1 MQTSLEWAR
10 FWLRG
15 GVEHL
20 HAHYLTHTFAPH
32 THSGYVIAVVEGGVQ
47 AFRYRGANHHAPPQ
61 HLIFINPG
69 EVHTGYAK
77 TDEGW
82 CYRPLYPAVKTVAD
96 AVAAVY
102 GVSSVPYFSQAVVYD
117 PDLAAQVRR
126 YHLLSEREG
135 ELAREAAFL
144 ELISHAVA
152 RHADVSFCPSTATK
166 ESGAVRQVKD
176 YLEAYALTNV
186 TLTELAVL
194 TGLSSY
200 AVLRAFRR
208 QTGLTPHTYQLQR
221 RIEKAKEL
229 LQNGEPLAQVATE
242 TGFFDQSH
250 LAKHFKRTVG
260 VTPKA
265 FVYGVAVEDKV
276 GAISS

>member
-20 HAHYLTHTFAPH
+20 HARYLTHTFTPH
-32 THSGYVIAVVEGGVQ
+32 THAGYVIAVVEGGVQ
-47 AFRYRGANHHAPPQ
+47 AFRYRGADHHAPPE

-77 TDEGW
+77 TDQGW
-82 CYRPLYPAVKTVAD
+82 CYRPLYPAVETVTD

-102 GVSSVPYFSQAVVYD
+102 GVGSVPYFPQAVVYD
-117 PDLAAQVRR
+117 PDLAARVRR
-126 YHLLSEREG
+126 YHQLSEHEG

-144 ELISHAVA
+144 ELISCAVT
-152 RHADVSFCPSTATK
+152 RYADVSLRPCTIAE
-166 ESGAVRQVKD
+166 ESGAVQQVRD
-176 YLEAYALTNV
+176 YLEAYPLTNV
-186 TLTELAVL
+186 TLADLATL
-194 TGLSSY
+194 TGLSPY

-208 QTGLTPHTYQLQR
+208 QTGLTPHTYQLQQ
-221 RIEKAKEL
+221 RIERAKKL
-229 LQNGEPLAQVATE
+229 LQNGEVVAQVAAE

-250 LAKHFKRTVG
+250 LTRHFKRI
-260 VTPKA
+260 
-265 FVYGVAVEDKV
+265 V
-276 GAISS
+276 GATPRQFVQGTAPGHSS

>member
-20 HAHYLTHTFAPH
+20 HARYLTHTFAPH
-32 THSGYVIAVVEGGVQ
+32 THAGYVIAVVEGGVQ
-47 AFRYRGANHHAPPQ
+47 AFRYRGADHHAPPE

-82 CYRPLYPAVKTVAD
+82 CYRPLYPAVETVTD

-102 GVSSVPYFSQAVVYD
+102 GVGSVPYFPQAVVYD
-117 PDLAAQVRR
+117 PDLAARARR
-126 YHLLSEREG
+126 YHQLSEHEG

-144 ELISHAVA
+144 ELISCAVT
-152 RHADVSFCPSTATK
+152 RHADVSFCPRTVTN
-166 ESGAVRQVKD
+166 ESGAVQQVRA
-176 YLEAYALTNV
+176 YLEAYPLTNV
-186 TLTELAVL
+186 TLTELAEL

-208 QTGLTPHTYQLQR
+208 QTGLTPHTYQLQQ
-221 RIEKAKEL
+221 RIERAKKL
-229 LQNGEPLAQVATE
+229 LQNGEVVAQVAAE

-250 LAKHFKRTVG
+250 LTRHFKRI
-260 VTPKA
+260 
-265 FVYGVAVEDKV
+265 V
-276 GAISS
+276 GATPRQFVQGTAPGHSS